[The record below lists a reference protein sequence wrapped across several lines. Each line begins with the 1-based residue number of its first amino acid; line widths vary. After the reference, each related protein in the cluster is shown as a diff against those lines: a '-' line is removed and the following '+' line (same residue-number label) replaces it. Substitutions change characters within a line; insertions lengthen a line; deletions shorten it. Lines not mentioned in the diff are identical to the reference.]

1 MDKRGRGRPKIEV
14 DLEEVVELAAE
25 GCTTKEIAAAL
36 GISPGTL
43 FGRKDIK
50 DAYDRGRE
58 MLGVN
63 IRHWQ
68 ILAAKNGN
76 VQMLIWLGKQ
86 YLGQTDG
93 KKEEADNK
101 ARSVVIEWN
110 I

>member
-1 MDKRGRGRPKIEV
+1 MNKRGRGRPKIEV
-14 DLEEVVELAAE
+14 DLDDVVELAAE

-36 GISPGTL
+36 GFSQGTL

-68 ILAAKNGN
+68 ICAAKSGN

-86 YLGQTDG
+86 YLGQTDV
-93 KKEEADNK
+93 KKDEPENK
-101 ARSVVIEWN
+101 AHGVTIEWN